1 MKLRPPLFTGE
12 PDAVASLCLTF
23 AAADAGAGAA
33 RGAEVELVPGGAA
46 VAVTSANKA
55 AYVEAMFKRAMLD
68 AISGSLGALLR
79 GFYEVSCR
87 SARSRRRG

>member
-1 MKLRPPLFTGE
+1 M
-12 PDAVASLCLTF
+12 
-23 AAADAGAGAA
+23 
-33 RGAEVELVPGGAA
+33 PGGAA

-87 SARSRRRG
+87 GARSRCRG